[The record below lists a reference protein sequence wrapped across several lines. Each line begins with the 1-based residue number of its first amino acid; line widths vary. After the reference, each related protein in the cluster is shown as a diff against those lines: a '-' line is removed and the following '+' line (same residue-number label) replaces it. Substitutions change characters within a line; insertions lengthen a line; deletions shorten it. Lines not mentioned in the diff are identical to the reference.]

1 MITVCSAVYT
11 AIMLIWDFYQPFFL
25 RTIEN
30 IFTVKIASG
39 LPSYQ
44 PPEEEVEQ
52 TPSLCIERKHEAWR
66 AFFMVPSPFRAK
78 SYGGSQPS
86 ISKVLED
93 KDLTVFLTCIVSFF
107 PIGMFLD

>member
-1 MITVCSAVYT
+1 MV
-11 AIMLIWDFYQPFFL
+11 IWDFYQPFFL

-44 PPEEEVEQ
+44 PLEEEVEQ
-52 TPSLCIERKHEAWR
+52 TPSLCIERKPEAWR

-78 SYGGSQPS
+78 SYGGSQLS

-107 PIGMFLD
+107 PIGTFLDWGIPSSLL